1 MHPVLFYESFF
12 FCSRNDLERL
22 QPMSRSLRNLIVN
35 RSRTLPLRAIDRVF
49 MDVTNVSNPEAEIQV
64 FVKEDGDAYEPE
76 PDYEASLHDGDFA
89 ETFRRLQNTCIDFFD
104 VWIND
109 SPFMRYWIAQEA
121 AAFTVV
127 TIYFNIDIGFSP
139 DYDVFDSIV
148 NHVRPKT
155 TYVGAEGPSRLEDG
169 MNSEHMKLLARKSLL
184 DSLRTCCL
192 RVFVEGF
199 PPPSFFFNDPGYAKY
214 ELWCDHPNAAKR
226 IDGFIESFYRDG
238 CTNRKLESVFVGWHD
253 DEDHQSPAP
262 KHLSKP
268 IKCEI
273 PLPKMD
279 MPAWL
284 TRGVHQ
290 VTQCEVHS
298 FVNTKHWMR
307 MDVYKWS
314 DYHGS
319 DRRRVTHILRCR
331 VSDL

>member
-1 MHPVLFYESFF
+1 M
-12 FCSRNDLERL
+12 
-22 QPMSRSLRNLIVN
+22 
-35 RSRTLPLRAIDRVF
+35 PLRSPRHACKLSF
-49 MDVTNVSNPEAEIQV
+49 QDVTNVSNPEAEIQV

-192 RVFVEGF
+192 RV
-199 PPPSFFFNDPGYAKY
+199 SSS
-214 ELWCDHPNAAKR
+214 H
-226 IDGFIESFYRDG
+226 
-238 CTNRKLESVFVGWHD
+238 
-253 DEDHQSPAP
+253 
-262 KHLSKP
+262 
-268 IKCEI
+268 
-273 PLPKMD
+273 
-279 MPAWL
+279 
-284 TRGVHQ
+284 
-290 VTQCEVHS
+290 HS
-298 FVNTKHWMR
+298 MN
-307 MDVYKWS
+307 
-314 DYHGS
+314 
-319 DRRRVTHILRCR
+319 
-331 VSDL
+331 